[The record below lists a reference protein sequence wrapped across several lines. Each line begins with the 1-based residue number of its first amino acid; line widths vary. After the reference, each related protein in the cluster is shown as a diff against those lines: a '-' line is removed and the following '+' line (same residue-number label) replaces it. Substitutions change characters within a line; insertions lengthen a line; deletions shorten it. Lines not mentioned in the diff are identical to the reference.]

1 MITRNSCNR
10 FKFIVK
16 APCGWVQTSL
26 FLLCAVLLAPWTLAE
41 EPVPQFT
48 EVTKTSGIDF
58 QHINGPADHKDYIFE
73 AKGGGVAFFDYDNDG
88 WQDILFIQGS
98 TLELTHAGKD
108 PLSRLY
114 RNRGD
119 GTFVDVTES
128 AGLTSRG
135 WGMGVGIGDYNNDG
149 WADIYLTRLGPNV
162 LYRNNGDGTFTDVTA
177 QAGVGDAHWSTSAA
191 FGDYDGDGQLDLYV
205 ANYLDVGPDKLPP
218 PKSMRCLHL
227 DHAVMCGPRGIPG
240 APDVLYHNNGDGTF
254 TDVTEKSGAED
265 KDRYFG
271 LGVVWADVDNDGDL
285 DIYVAN
291 DATPNLLFVNQ
302 GDGTFEEE
310 GYFSG
315 LAVSGDGKEQASMG
329 VDVADYDNDGRLDA
343 FLTHFSKDYNTL
355 YHNEGNSLFVEV
367 SDQSGFQRN
376 EWNHVSWGT
385 RFADFDLDGWKDIL
399 YANGHV
405 YPFLI
410 GAGLSESYRQPKSLY
425 LNLRN
430 GSFKDVSDEAGP
442 DMRRETVG
450 RGVAFADWDNDG
462 DMDFVSVNLNGS
474 PQLFRNDF
482 KTDRHWIMFK
492 TVGKESNR
500 DGIGA
505 RITVQ
510 TGELKQIW
518 EIKRTVGIY
527 ASSDPRAHFG
537 LGDSAKADLVTVRW
551 PNGKVQEFKDVPADV
566 HYVLDEDEG
575 LSKEIFGPEGGA
587 GNRPD
592 R

>member
-1 MITRNSCNR
+1 MISTNRRSCFR
-10 FKFIVK
+10 FFGRAGSGRLAAIL
-16 APCGWVQTSL
+16 L
-26 FLLCAVLLAPWTLAE
+26 FAGFPLLQSWTFAQ

-48 EVTKTSGIDF
+48 EVTKASGIVF
-58 QHINGPADHKDYIFE
+58 SHINGSPDHKDYIFE

-88 WQDILFIQGS
+88 WEDILFVQGS
-98 TLELTHAGKD
+98 TLELNHAGKD
-108 PLSRLY
+108 PFSRLF

-119 GTFVDVTES
+119 GTFVDVTEA

-135 WGMGVGIGDYNNDG
+135 WGMGVAVGDYNNDG
-149 WADIYLTRLGPNV
+149 WADVYLTRLGPNV
-162 LYRNNGDGTFTDVTA
+162 LYRNNGDGTFTDVTDK
-177 QAGVGDAHWSTSAA
+177 AGVGDAHWSTSAS
-191 FGDYDGDGQLDLYV
+191 FGDYDADGFVDLYV
-205 ANYLDVGPDKLPP
+205 AGYLDVGPDKLPP
-218 PKSMRCLHL
+218 PKSMKCLHL
-227 DHAVMCGPRGIPG
+227 DHAVMCGPRGLPG
-240 APDVLYHNNGDGTF
+240 APDVLYQNNGDGTF
-254 TDVTEKSGAED
+254 TDVTKKSGAED

-271 LGVVWADVDNDGDL
+271 LGVIWADIDNDGDL

-291 DATPNLLFVNQ
+291 DATPNLLFINQ
-302 GDGTFEEE
+302 GDGTFDEE

-329 VDVADYDNDGRLDA
+329 VDVADYDNDGRLDV

-355 YHNEGNSLFVEV
+355 YHNEGSGLFVEI

-376 EWNHVSWGT
+376 EWNKVSWGT
-385 RFADFDLDGWKDIL
+385 RFADFNLDGWKDIL
-399 YANGHV
+399 YASGHV

-410 GAGLSESYRQPKSLY
+410 GSGLSESYTQPKSLY
-425 LNLRN
+425 LNQQDGTFR
-430 GSFKDVSDEAGP
+430 DVSEQTGP
-442 DMRRETVG
+442 DMERGTVG

-492 TVGKESNR
+492 TVGRASNC

-537 LGDSAKADLVTVRW
+537 LGTAAKVDLVTIRW
-551 PNGKVQEFKDVPADV
+551 PSGKTQEFKDVPADV
-566 HYVLDEDEG
+566 HYVIDENEG
-575 LSKEIFGPEGGA
+575 LSKEEFGAA
-587 GNRPD
+587 GKPTEITSK
-592 R
+592 

>member
-1 MITRNSCNR
+1 MISRNRRSRLR
-10 FKFIVK
+10 FLSHAGF
-16 APCGWVQTSL
+16 GWVQI
-26 FLLCAVLLAPWTLAE
+26 LLLLVSVAPLQCRAAAE
-41 EPVPQFT
+41 EPIPQFT
-48 EVTKTSGIDF
+48 EVTKSSGIHF
-58 QHINGPADHKDYIFE
+58 QQINGAADDKEYIFE

-98 TLELTHAGKD
+98 TIERNRTGDD

-114 RNRGD
+114 RNQGD
-119 GTFVDVTES
+119 GTFVDVTEA
-128 AGLTSRG
+128 AGLKSHG

-149 WADIYLTRLGPNV
+149 WADIYLTRLGANV

-177 QAGVGDAHWSTSAA
+177 QAGVGDTRWSTSAA
-191 FGDYDGDGQLDLYV
+191 FGDYDGDGYLDLYV
-205 ANYLDVGPDKLPP
+205 ANYLDVGPNKLPP
-218 PKSMRCLHL
+218 PRSMKCVHL
-227 DHAVMCGPRGIPG
+227 DHPVMCGPRGLPG

-254 TDVTEKSGAED
+254 TDVTEQSGVED

-271 LGVVWADVDNDGDL
+271 LGVIWADVDNDGDL
-285 DIYVAN
+285 DIYVGN
-291 DATPNLLFVNQ
+291 DATPNYLFVNQ
-302 GDGTFEEE
+302 GDGTFDEE

-329 VDVADYDNDGRLDA
+329 IDVADYDNDGLLDV

-355 YHNEGNSLFVEV
+355 YHNEGDGLFVEV
-367 SDQSGFQRN
+367 SDRSGFQKN
-376 EWNHVSWGT
+376 EWNRVSWGT
-385 RFADFDLDGWKDIL
+385 RFADFNLDGWKDIL

-410 GAGLSESYRQPKSLY
+410 NAGLSESYAEPKSFY
-425 LNLRN
+425 LNERD
-430 GSFKDVSDEAGP
+430 GTFRDVSEQTGP
-442 DMRRETVG
+442 DMQKGAVG
-450 RGVAFADWDNDG
+450 RGVAFSDWDNDG
-462 DMDFVSVNLNGS
+462 DMDFVSVNLNGT

-492 TVGKESNR
+492 TVGEKSNH

-537 LGDSAKADLVTVRW
+537 LGASAKADLVTVRW
-551 PNGKVQEFKDVPADV
+551 PSGKVQEFKDVPADV
-566 HYVLDEDEG
+566 HYVIDEDKG
-575 LSKEIFGPEGGA
+575 LSKEQFGPA
-587 GNRPD
+587 GKPVEISSK
-592 R
+592 